1 MRFGIKEVAMR
12 LAPCVLTVVAV
23 GLVATGCTYSST
35 TQAVVPAGPLTVSE
49 QGVAPG
55 YAEAR
60 VAADAP
66 DLHPRN
72 RVGDSIRSWPLL

>member
-12 LAPCVLTVVAV
+12 LAPCVFTVAAV

-49 QGVAPG
+49 QWVAPG
-55 YAEAR
+55 YSEALV
-60 VAADAP
+60 VADSP
-66 DLHPRN
+66 DLHPHN
-72 RVGDSIRSWPLL
+72 RVGDTIRSWPLL